1 MAPLRD
7 ELFPTVDRQYR
18 VGTLTPPGQESA
30 SSRSTLSPSTL
41 LDRLGRATT
50 ARQRLR
56 DATAAV
62 ARAGDEEELLRDLV
76 RHAQR
81 VVICDGTAFFR
92 AEQDGTLAPVTPSDR
107 GIGQLPL
114 PASASQVAADAS
126 HSGRPVREVVRASV
140 ADDAGSTAHAMLAVP
155 MRVGTQLLGVLLTWT
170 AADTPHDVAD
180 EDRLMTLAS
189 AGSSTLAHLRREAQ
203 GERERR
209 EIEALVDVSRAA
221 AASLRFGETMRLI
234 LRHASALTRADGA
247 LISLREGGYLHVRAV
262 HGCVSL
268 LAGVHMPIEGSLMGR
283 ALSEGA
289 PVICNDCRGEAAVHK
304 SVADIKLVERAVIVP
319 LTTES
324 GTIGTLVVVNRALP
338 FDDTDARV
346 LHRLADLVAVAIIN
360 ARLFEAVEQ
369 ATREWRAAVD
379 AIDAGFFVLD
389 DEHRIVRCNARAVG
403 IAGLKAP
410 REAIGQRF
418 EQVLLGSTELTWFE
432 PTVAM
437 VLREQLPLRG
447 VTRAGADGRS
457 FTLSV
462 APHPNGGVVV
472 TADEELDDAVRVVT
486 GTAGATIAG

>member
-7 ELFPTVDRQYR
+7 ALFPTVERQHR
-18 VGTLTPPGQESA
+18 VGTLTPPRQVEPSA
-30 SSRSTLSPSTL
+30 PRTALAPADL
-41 LDRLGRATT
+41 LERLGRATT

-81 VVICDGTAFFR
+81 VVLSDGTAFFLG
-92 AEQDGTLAPVTPSDR
+92 QSDGTLTVVTPPDR
-107 GIGQLPL
+107 GLSQPPL
-114 PASASQVAADAS
+114 PACASQAAADAS
-126 HSGRPVREVVRASV
+126 HSGRPVREVVRVSDPDGGDAV
-140 ADDAGSTAHAMLAVP
+140 AYAMLAVP
-155 MRVGTQLLGVLLTWT
+155 MRVGTQLLGVLVAWMV
-170 AADTPHDVAD
+170 ADVPHDVAD

-189 AGSSTLAHLRREAQ
+189 AGSSALAHLRREAQ

-247 LISLREGGYLHVRAV
+247 FIALREGGYLHVRAV
-262 HGCVSL
+262 HGSVVL
-268 LAGVHMPIEGSLMGR
+268 MAGVHVPIDGSLMGG
-283 ALSEGA
+283 ALADGK
-289 PVICNDCRGEAAVHK
+289 PVICNDCRRHGAWHP
-304 SVADIKLVERAVIVP
+304 SMADTTLIERAVVVP

-338 FDDTDARV
+338 FDDTDSRV

-389 DEHRIVRCNARAVG
+389 DEHRIVRCNMRAVG
-403 IAGLKAP
+403 MAGMTMP

-418 EQVLLGSTELTWFE
+418 EAVLLGSTELTWFE
-432 PTVAM
+432 PTVAT
-437 VLREQLPLRG
+437 VLREHAPLRG
-447 VTRAGADGRS
+447 VTRAGADGRR
-457 FTLSV
+457 FALSV

-472 TADEELDDAVRVVT
+472 TADVELD
-486 GTAGATIAG
+486 